1 MHRNFQDPARATTLR
16 NRTRSC
22 NQGLDV
28 RNSLPPIAQG
38 EVFFLDIPFYRTR
51 KFKTASKAVP
61 PALRWVLLMGTPDR
75 DHHLNYRKQDTYNRQ
90 SEYCKSQ
97 LVGLCDELCARFVQ

>member
-51 KFKTASKAVP
+51 QIGSNRSVVTEAVAQRKSKTPPFQTAEGWATQSSNAKARAPAP
-61 PALRWVLLMGTPDR
+61 PR
-75 DHHLNYRKQDTYNRQ
+75 
-90 SEYCKSQ
+90 
-97 LVGLCDELCARFVQ
+97 VGYPEK